1 VRPAPLP
8 SARRH
13 EGDASSRKVG
23 TKMSGR
29 SFTVLLAVLALAR
42 LAGADAANAGMGFW
56 TSWGP
61 GDGSVH
67 SIAADP
73 STSGTVYAGETATGV
88 YKSVDGG
95 ATWQWSG
102 VGMGWRQVQA
112 LAVDPI
118 RPATL
123 YAVANAPF
131 CALCGLPNLEASG
144 DVFRSTDGG
153 AHWRAV
159 LHFNRVLLDMAA
171 SPGSPSA
178 IYVAHQDAVFASF
191 DGGER
196 WAPIYRALSSGISA
210 LAADPNRIGGVFVLD
225 GDKLFQT
232 TDRGRHWRLR
242 LIARSAGGRLFQSPS
257 DPATLYLQD
266 SNGVTY
272 RTANGGRTWVANPHT
287 ENLLAVDPHSPTTV
301 YGESGYQDFQIS
313 HDGGRSWAP
322 ALNRGYPVAE
332 ARALA
337 FDLKVPGRFYV
348 GLDELGVIT
357 SVNSGRRW
365 SASAERFFFGL
376 PAQML
381 KFDPR
386 RPSTVYVQLWG
397 NVPGLQ
403 VSADGGATW
412 AVDAILPSSA
422 IKTLDLAFDPT
433 SPSVVYAAEDTEL
446 LRSLDGGTTW
456 RPTPQQPPSG
466 AGTLAFASG
475 GALLAGGCGISRS
488 SDGGNTWSTSLGC
501 VVPTDSVVRFVVDP
515 QDPEL
520 VYAESVQL
528 DRNDQLIGYRIL
540 RSSDGG
546 LTWSPF
552 VAGGKAVAL
561 DPLQPTTLYAAV
573 AGELRKS
580 LDGGGSWQAILE
592 VGFITA
598 VVVDPVDPSQ
608 VFAGTLSQGVLR
620 SVDGGA
626 TWRRVNAGLAE
637 MGRPAIRDLV
647 ADPARPHT
655 VYALFYDGGIFTAD
669 FSASGSS
676 SP

>member
-1 VRPAPLP
+1 
-8 SARRH
+8 
-13 EGDASSRKVG
+13 
-23 TKMSGR
+23 MSGR
-29 SFTVLLAVLALAR
+29 YFTILLAMLAQALAQ
-42 LAGADAANAGMGFW
+42 LAGADAANAGIGFW

-61 GDGSVH
+61 GGGSVH

-73 STSGTVYAGETATGV
+73 SAAGTVYAGETATGV

-102 VGMGWRQVQA
+102 VGMGWRRVQA

-118 RPATL
+118 RPATV
-123 YAVANAPF
+123 YAVANVPM
-131 CALCGLPNLEASG
+131 CALCELPSLASG

-159 LHFNRVLLDMAA
+159 LSFSRVLLDMAV

-178 IYVAHQDAVFASF
+178 IYVAHEDAVFASF

-257 DPATLYLQD
+257 DPSTLYLQEG
-266 SNGVTY
+266 NGVTY
-272 RTANGGRTWVANPHT
+272 RTANSGRTWVTNPYT
-287 ENLLAVDPHSPTTV
+287 EFLLAVDPHSPTTV
-301 YGESGYQDFQIS
+301 YGESMGTFQIS
-313 HDGGRSWAP
+313 RDGGRSWVP
-322 ALNRGYPVAE
+322 PLNRGYPAAE
-332 ARALA
+332 ARSLA
-337 FDLKVPGRFYV
+337 FDLQVPGRFYL
-348 GLDELGVIT
+348 GLVELGVIT
-357 SVNSGRRW
+357 SANSGRRW
-365 SASAERFFFGL
+365 SSSAERFFFGI

-386 RPSTVYVQLWG
+386 QPSKVYVQVQRG
-397 NVPGLQ
+397 GTTLQ

-412 AVDAILPSSA
+412 AIDAILPPSFSNG
-422 IKTLDLAFDPT
+422 TLDLAFDPT
-433 SPSVVYAAEDTEL
+433 SPSVVYAAEDAQL

-456 RPTPQQPPSG
+456 GPTPQQPPSG
-466 AGTLAFASG
+466 ASTLAFASG

-488 SDGGNTWSTSLGC
+488 SDGGNTWSTNLAC
-501 VVPTDSVVRFVVDP
+501 VGDQAVPHDAVSRFVVDP
-515 QDPEL
+515 HDPEL
-520 VYAESVQL
+520 VYAESIQL
-528 DRNDQLIGYRIL
+528 DYHDQPIGYRIL
-540 RSSDGG
+540 RSSDSG

-561 DPLQPTTLYAAV
+561 DPLQPTTLYTAV

-592 VGFITA
+592 VGFITT
-598 VVVDPVDPSQ
+598 VLVDPFDPSQ
-608 VFAGTLSQGVLR
+608 VYAGTLSQGVLR

-626 TWRRVNAGLAE
+626 TWRRVNAGLEE
-637 MGRPAIRDLV
+637 MGRPAIRDLI

-669 FSASGSS
+669 FSASAFATRRTG
-676 SP
+676 